1 MKIQELKKRLREKAI
16 SNRGEIS
23 NEVAAEAADA
33 IAARFFRTW
42 APGHSTV
49 IAVFWPIKSEIN
61 IRLLIEKLHRAGLDI
76 VLPEVVASSKLLLF
90 RKWTPEAKMTKG
102 SYKTSV
108 LTANAAVMEPDWILV
123 PLLAFDSERFR
134 LGYGGGYYD
143 ATLSHLAKKKEI
155 FTIGVAYDVQ
165 EFDSVPKESSDFQL
179 DAVLTEKRVIK
190 KEGKYRCV

>member
-1 MKIQELKKRLREKAI
+1 MKIQELKKKLREKAI

-42 APGHSTV
+42 APGRSKV
-49 IAVFWPIKSEIN
+49 IAAFWPIKSEIN
-61 IRLLIEKLHRAGLDI
+61 IRFLIEKLHQAGCDI
-76 VLPEVVASSKLLLF
+76 VLPEVVASSKVLLF
-90 RKWTPEAKMTKG
+90 RKWTPEAQMTKG

-165 EFDSVPKESSDFQL
+165 EFDAVPKESTDFQL
-179 DAVLTEKRVIK
+179 DAILTEKRVIQ
-190 KEGKYRCV
+190 KEEKY

>member
-42 APGHSTV
+42 APGHSKV
-49 IAVFWPIKSEIN
+49 IAAFWPIKSEIN
-61 IRLLIEKLHRAGLDI
+61 IRLLIEKLHRAGCDI

-190 KEGKYRCV
+190 KEGKY

>member
-1 MKIQELKKRLREKAI
+1 MKIQELKKTLREKATSI
-16 SNRGEIS
+16 RGEIS

-42 APGHSTV
+42 SPGCSKV

-61 IRLLIEKLHRAGLDI
+61 IGPLIEKLHRAGCNI
-76 VLPEVVASSKLLLF
+76 VLPEVVAPSKVLLF
-90 RKWTPEAKMTKG
+90 RKWTPEAQMTEG

-143 ATLSHLAKKKEI
+143 ATLSKLSKKRKI

-165 EFDSVPKESSDFQL
+165 EFDAVPKESSDFQL
-179 DAVLTEKRVIK
+179 DAVLTEKRVIQ
-190 KEGKYRCV
+190 KEEKY